1 MPRMSPRKLRA
12 LRNLAERPGT
22 PSEGE
27 VARAM
32 LARAEA
38 TREEPFE
45 AFARFLKTGRMEDL
59 HAACDAT
66 ERHKWSNA

>member
-1 MPRMSPRKLRA
+1 
-12 LRNLAERPGT
+12 
-22 PSEGE
+22 
-27 VARAM
+27 M